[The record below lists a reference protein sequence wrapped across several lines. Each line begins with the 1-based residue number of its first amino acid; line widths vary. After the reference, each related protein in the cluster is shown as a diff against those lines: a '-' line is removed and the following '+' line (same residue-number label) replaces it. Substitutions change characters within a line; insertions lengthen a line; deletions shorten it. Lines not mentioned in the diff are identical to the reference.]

1 MRLAIGLSLGTTLL
15 WLGAVGIAA
24 LVMGAQMN
32 EAFDA
37 TLQRRAQLLL
47 PLAVYSAQENSSQA
61 RTAVR
66 NLPGLS
72 VMTPYIVLDPDKKLV
87 IWVDRPRAEL
97 PSISIVEGFSNRGN
111 RRRYAYTDDLSGYSI
126 MVFENS
132 GDRTK
137 LLKENLVALIWPL
150 LAFIPLTAVGLWVG
164 IRLALRP
171 LERLRRD
178 IAKRGGRNLSP
189 LTSENRP
196 KELAPIADAV
206 ADLLTR
212 LQAALMAERSFAASS
227 AHELRTPI
235 AGALAQT
242 QRLAIE
248 LGDQTGHKRL
258 KEIEFSLK
266 HLSNMSERLLQLS
279 RLDAGFARTETAV
292 DLMPVV
298 QLVVDEFSSR
308 ARGSA
313 RIKLDIAERVA
324 MVAPIHQDAFF
335 VALQNLV
342 NNGLIH
348 GAKNGQV
355 NIVIVRDNVIS
366 VRNGGAVIDAAN
378 LDMLSEP
385 FVRGSTST
393 QGSGLGLSIVR
404 SIMEQT
410 GGEIAFFSPAIGRED
425 GFEVVLTLLQAA

>member
-15 WLGAVGIAA
+15 WLGAVAIAA

-47 PLAVYSAQENSSQA
+47 PLAVYSAQENRSQE

-137 LLKENLVALIWPL
+137 LLKENLAALIWPL

-178 IAKRGGRNLSP
+178 IAKRDGRNLSP

-279 RLDAGFARTETAV
+279 RLDAGFARTEGAV

-298 QLVVDEFSSR
+298 HLVVDEYSGR
-308 ARGSA
+308 ARGSS
-313 RIKLDIAERVA
+313 RIKLDIAEG
-324 MVAPIHQDAFF
+324 MQLVAPIHQDAFF

-348 GAKNGQV
+348 GAKNGRV
-355 NIVIVRDNVIS
+355 DIVIARDNVIS
-366 VRNGGAVIDAAN
+366 VRNGGAVIDASN
-378 LDMLSEP
+378 LEMLSEP

-404 SIMEQT
+404 SIMVQT
-410 GGEIAFFSPAIGRED
+410 GGGIAFFSPAIGRGD
-425 GFEVVLTLLQAA
+425 GFEVVLNLPQAE